1 MKIDTERISKLLAE
15 KKLSVSEAAE
25 IAGVSMST
33 MCNIKNGKV
42 ACSYKTIGKIADGLG
57 VELDEIVIEW

>member
-1 MKIDTERISKLLAE
+1 MKIDTERINKLLAE

-33 MCNIKNGKV
+33 MCKIKSGQ
-42 ACSYKTIGKIADGLG
+42 ATCSYKTIGKIADGLG
-57 VELDEIVIEW
+57 VDLDDIVIEW

>member
-1 MKIDTERISKLLAE
+1 MKIDTERINKLLAE

-33 MCNIKNGKV
+33 LCNIKSGKT
-42 ACSYKTIGKIADGLG
+42 ACSYKTIGKLADGLG
-57 VELDEIVIEW
+57 VDLDDIVIEW